1 MPSAQSDA
9 AQSRVVPYGR
19 QTLDHPNP
27 VARFAH
33 LRRHR
38 LSLALAQHHVGRDG
52 AILDVGA
59 GTGAFLHE
67 LRMVRS
73 DLKPIAFEPYMALG
87 FPDIHRVTALTDLPD
102 GSLDAVS
109 AFEVCE
115 HLTPEKLDDL
125 LGQTQRLLR
134 PQGRFLVSVPIME
147 GLSLPLKEASRAAL
161 FKRPSDYGWAELV
174 RGVAGQPVRRPANML
189 TTHKGFSHR
198 ALWRRLERDF
208 WEIDARLSP
217 FAALPWW
224 MNSQRFGVFTP
235 HRA

>member
-1 MPSAQSDA
+1 MPSAQPGTA
-9 AQSRVVPYGR
+9 EPRVVPYGR
-19 QTLDHPNP
+19 QTLDHPNT

-38 LSLALAQHHVGRDG
+38 LSLALARRHVGHGG

-67 LRMVRS
+67 LRMMRL
-73 DLKPIAFEPYMALG
+73 DLKPTAFEPYMALG
-87 FPDIHRVTALTDLPD
+87 FPDIHRVTALADLPD
-102 GSLDAVS
+102 RSFDAVS

-115 HLTPEKLDDL
+115 HLTPDKLEDL
-125 LGQTQRLLR
+125 LGQAQRLLR
-134 PQGRFLVSVPIME
+134 PHGRLLVSVPIME
-147 GLSLPLKEASRAAL
+147 GLALPLKEASRAAL
-161 FKRPSDYGWAELV
+161 FRRPSDYGWADLV

-208 WEIDARLSP
+208 REIDARLSP

-235 HRA
+235 LRT